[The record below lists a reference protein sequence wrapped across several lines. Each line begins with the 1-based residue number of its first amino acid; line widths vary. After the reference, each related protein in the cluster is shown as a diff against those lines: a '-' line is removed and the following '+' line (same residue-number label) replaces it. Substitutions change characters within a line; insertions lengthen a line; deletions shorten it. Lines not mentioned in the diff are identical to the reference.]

1 MTTAANEPARGRPAV
16 LEVFDAGGDVG
27 RDLAAVDWASTPLG
41 PPDAWPQS
49 LVAVVRLVLTSRFSM
64 WMAWGPELTFFC
76 NDAYR
81 RDTLGR
87 KYPWALG
94 RPASEVWAEIWP
106 EIGPRIDS
114 VMATGEATWDEALM
128 LFLERSGYR
137 EETYHTFSYSP
148 LSAEDGK
155 VVGMLCV
162 VSEDTERVI
171 GAREMATVRDLGA
184 SVTALRSEEEV
195 LDAVSSLLATDGHSV
210 PWSLLYLLDDA
221 SSTALLSASPGVPA
235 GHPAAV
241 PVVDVTAPDAA
252 WPVAEVLEGHTVVV
266 DDLPGR
272 FGPHLP
278 TGAWDEPPLQALAVP
293 LRQQGDVRP
302 AGFLVAALNRYRALT
317 PEYQGFV
324 ELLADQISSAL
335 AGARAYQQE
344 RERAE
349 RLLELDRAKTEFFT
363 NVSHEFRTPLTLLL
377 GPSEDALADRD
388 HPLGA
393 VQRERVELVRRNGER
408 LLKLVNTL
416 LDFSRLED
424 GGQQP
429 QFEAVDLAQYTSE
442 LARTFMVA
450 VEQAGLDLVV
460 DCPPLPS
467 PVYVDR
473 EMWAKVVLNLLSNAL
488 KFTFEGRITV
498 RLWAREAGDGGA
510 DSASGR
516 NGSGEAVLEVEDT
529 GVGIAPEHQDS
540 VFARFSRVAGT
551 VSRSHEGSGIGLALV
566 ADLAAAH
573 GGHAGVRSVPGRG
586 STFTITLP
594 LGRAHLPAGL
604 VVDADGH
611 APVAAGDADTS
622 RRARGFLA
630 EALRWSAAPTAA
642 DEPTTAGDR
651 ATVLVADDNAD
662 MRDYIVGMLRG
673 SYDVLA
679 AADGQEALEL
689 ARLRAPDLVLSDVMM
704 PRLDGFGL
712 LRALRDDPLTARTPI
727 VLLSARA
734 GEEATVEGLEA
745 GADDYLVKPFSGR
758 ELLARVK
765 ANLELERVR
774 RSRHDLEASGRLL
787 DEAQRLAGLG
797 SWELDVVTG
806 ALTASQELSR
816 QLRMSADELARPG
829 TLERLVE
836 QLLHPDDRER
846 VLAELERAVVHG
858 ESIDFVQR
866 YVMPDGSLRLY
877 RALAEAER
885 DANGE
890 VIRLRGSN
898 QDITAQREAEQAVS
912 AAAAAAEAAARE
924 HKIATE
930 LQRGLLPDADVEA
943 EALRLA
949 TYYRA
954 GVEGTQVGGDWYD
967 VVELGARR
975 TALVL
980 GDVMGRGVRAAAVMG
995 QLRSAVRAYARLD
1008 LPPADVLGHL
1018 DGVVR
1023 ELGDDQIV
1031 TCVYAVFDPYDRGLT
1046 YANAG
1051 HLPPLVRSADG
1062 SVLRLPGAGSPPL
1075 GAGTGPIVE
1084 ERLQLE
1090 PGDVLALYTDGLVER
1105 RDIDIDAGVDA
1116 LALALA
1122 ELDGPLRPEAPD
1134 RLMSMLLPDGPDDD
1148 VALLLAQADESPSDA
1163 TLCFSLGGDITEVA
1177 AVRQRAGEMLAG
1189 WGVRGETRDDA
1200 LLLLSELTTNALLHG
1215 RGPIEVRLS
1224 RDRGHLTLEVHDGA
1238 PTLPRPS
1245 RPGADDEH
1253 GRGLL
1258 LVSLLSARWGT
1269 RPTPE
1274 GKAVWCVLALPE
1286 EWVAGR

>member
-1 MTTAANEPARGRPAV
+1 
-16 LEVFDAGGDVG
+16 
-27 RDLAAVDWASTPLG
+27 
-41 PPDAWPQS
+41 
-49 LVAVVRLVLTSRFSM
+49 
-64 WMAWGPELTFFC
+64 
-76 NDAYR
+76 
-81 RDTLGR
+81 
-87 KYPWALG
+87 
-94 RPASEVWAEIWP
+94 
-106 EIGPRIDS
+106 
-114 VMATGEATWDEALM
+114 
-128 LFLERSGYR
+128 
-137 EETYHTFSYSP
+137 
-148 LSAEDGK
+148 
-155 VVGMLCV
+155 
-162 VSEDTERVI
+162 
-171 GAREMATVRDLGA
+171 
-184 SVTALRSEEEV
+184 
-195 LDAVSSLLATDGHSV
+195 
-210 PWSLLYLLDDA
+210 
-221 SSTALLSASPGVPA
+221 
-235 GHPAAV
+235 
-241 PVVDVTAPDAA
+241 
-252 WPVAEVLEGHTVVV
+252 
-266 DDLPGR
+266 
-272 FGPHLP
+272 
-278 TGAWDEPPLQALAVP
+278 
-293 LRQQGDVRP
+293 
-302 AGFLVAALNRYRALT
+302 
-317 PEYQGFV
+317 
-324 ELLADQISSAL
+324 
-335 AGARAYQQE
+335 
-344 RERAE
+344 
-349 RLLELDRAKTEFFT
+349 
-363 NVSHEFRTPLTLLL
+363 
-377 GPSEDALADRD
+377 
-388 HPLGA
+388 
-393 VQRERVELVRRNGER
+393 
-408 LLKLVNTL
+408 
-416 LDFSRLED
+416 
-424 GGQQP
+424 
-429 QFEAVDLAQYTSE
+429 
-442 LARTFMVA
+442 
-450 VEQAGLDLVV
+450 
-460 DCPPLPS
+460 
-467 PVYVDR
+467 
-473 EMWAKVVLNLLSNAL
+473 
-488 KFTFEGRITV
+488 
-498 RLWAREAGDGGA
+498 
-510 DSASGR
+510 
-516 NGSGEAVLEVEDT
+516 
-529 GVGIAPEHQDS
+529 
-540 VFARFSRVAGT
+540 
-551 VSRSHEGSGIGLALV
+551 
-566 ADLAAAH
+566 
-573 GGHAGVRSVPGRG
+573 
-586 STFTITLP
+586 
-594 LGRAHLPAGL
+594 
-604 VVDADGH
+604 
-611 APVAAGDADTS
+611 
-622 RRARGFLA
+622 
-630 EALRWSAAPTAA
+630 
-642 DEPTTAGDR
+642 
-651 ATVLVADDNAD
+651 

-679 AADGQEALEL
+679 AGDGQEALEL
-689 ARLRAPDLVLSDVMM
+689 ARRRAPDLVLSDVMM

-712 LRALRDDPLTARTPI
+712 LRALRDDPLTARTPV

-806 ALTASQELSR
+806 ALTASRELSR
-816 QLRMSADELARPG
+816 QLGMSADQLARPG

-866 YVMPDGSLRLY
+866 YVMPDGSLRVY

-885 DANGE
+885 DEHGE
-890 VIRLRGSN
+890 VVRLRGSN
-898 QDITAQREAEQAVS
+898 QDITAQREAERALS

-1023 ELGDDQIV
+1023 ELGEDHIV
-1031 TCVYAVFDPYDRGLT
+1031 TCVYAVFDPYDRTLT

-1122 ELDGPLRPEAPD
+1122 GLEGPLRPGAPD
-1134 RLMSMLLPDGPDDD
+1134 RLMSVLLPDGPDDD
-1148 VALLLAQADESPSDA
+1148 VALLLAQPDESPSDA
-1163 TLCFSLGGDITEVA
+1163 TLRLPLGGEIAEVA
-1177 AVRQRAGEMLAG
+1177 VVRQRAGEMLAG

-1215 RGPIEVRLS
+1215 RGPLEVRLS
-1224 RDRGHLTLEVHDGA
+1224 RDRRHLTLEVHDGA

-1245 RPGADDEH
+1245 LPGADDEH

-1269 RPTPE
+1269 RPTPG
-1274 GKAVWCVLALPE
+1274 GKAVWCVLELPQ
-1286 EWVAGR
+1286 EWPVGR

>member
-1 MTTAANEPARGRPAV
+1 MTPGHDAPRGRSAV
-16 LEVFDAGGDVG
+16 LEVFDSGGDVG
-27 RDLAAVDWASTPLG
+27 RDLAAVDWAATPLG
-41 PPDAWPQS
+41 PPATWPQS
-49 LVAVVRLVLTSRFSM
+49 LVSVVRVLLTSRFSM

-106 EIGPRIDS
+106 EIGPRIDH
-114 VMATGEATWDEALM
+114 VMGTGEATWDEALM

-148 LSAEDGK
+148 LDDDDGK

-184 SVTALRSEEEV
+184 RVTALRSEEEV
-195 LDAVSSLLATDGHSV
+195 LGAVSAQLAADPRSV
-210 PWSLLYLLDDA
+210 PWGLLYLFEGDGA
-221 SSTALLSASPGVPA
+221 SALLSASPGVPA
-235 GHPAAV
+235 GHPVAQ
-241 PVVDVTAPDAA
+241 PVVGVAAGAGEPDAA
-252 WPVAEVLEGHTVVV
+252 WPVADVLQGRTVLV

-272 FGPHLP
+272 FGPDLP
-278 TGAWDEPPLQALAVP
+278 TGAWPEPPLQALAVP
-293 LRQQGDVRP
+293 LRQQGDARP
-302 AGFLVAALNRYRALT
+302 AGFLVAALNRYRALDAD
-317 PEYQGFV
+317 YQGFV

-335 AGARAYQQE
+335 AGARAYREE

-349 RLLELDRAKTEFFT
+349 RLFELDRAKTEFFT
-363 NVSHEFRTPLTLLL
+363 NISHEFRTPLTLLL
-377 GPSEDALADRD
+377 GPAEDALADSGHALD
-388 HPLGA
+388 A
-393 VQRERVELVRRNGER
+393 VQRERFELVRRNGER

-424 GGQQP
+424 GSQQAR
-429 QFEAVDLAQYTSE
+429 FEPVDLAQYTSE
-442 LARTFMVA
+442 LARTFTVA
-450 VEQAGLDLVV
+450 VERAGLTLTV
-460 DCPPLPS
+460 DCPPLPA
-467 PVYVDR
+467 PVLVDR
-473 EMWAKVVLNLLSNAL
+473 EMWAKIVLNLLSNAL
-488 KFTFEGRITV
+488 KFTFGGGITV
-498 RLWAREAGDGGA
+498 RLRGRGD
-510 DSASGR
+510 
-516 NGSGEAVLEVEDT
+516 EAVLEVEDS
-529 GVGIAPEHQDS
+529 GVGIAPEHQGAL
-540 VFARFSRVAGT
+540 FTRFSRVPGT

-573 GGHAGVRSVPGRG
+573 GAHVAVHSTPGEG
-586 STFTITLP
+586 STFTVAVP
-594 LGRAHLPAGL
+594 LGREHLPAGQ
-604 VVDADGH
+604 VVDAGSTGRDRLEE
-611 APVAAGDADTS
+611 DTS

-630 EALRWSAAPTAA
+630 EALRWSTGPASGSGAEGT
-642 DEPTTAGDR
+642 EPVEGRPA
-651 ATVLVADDNAD
+651 VLVADDNAD
-662 MRDYIVGMLRG
+662 MRSYIVGMLQG
-673 SYDVLA
+673 SYEVIP

-689 ARLRAPDLVLSDVMM
+689 ARDRAPDLVLSDVMM
-704 PRLDGFGL
+704 PRLDGFAL
-712 LRALRDDPLTARTPI
+712 LRALRDDPLTARTPV

-758 ELLARVK
+758 ELMARVK

-774 RSRHDLEASGRLL
+774 RSRRDVEASRRLL
-787 DEAQRLAGLG
+787 DQAQRLAGLG
-797 SWELDVVTG
+797 SWELDVATG
-806 ALTASQELSR
+806 AITASG
-816 QLRMSADELARPG
+816 ELARQLQMTPEELAEPG
-829 TLERLVE
+829 SLDRVLA
-836 QLLHPDDRER
+836 QRLHPDDRER
-846 VLAELERAVVHG
+846 VRGLLEGAARTGEPIDDEQRHVLPGGAVRV
-858 ESIDFVQR
+858 F
-866 YVMPDGSLRLY
+866 

-885 DANGE
+885 DADGR
-890 VIRLRGSN
+890 VVLLRGSN
-898 QDITAQREAEQAVS
+898 QDITVQREAERAVS
-912 AAAAAAEAAARE
+912 RAAAAAEAAARE

-1008 LPPADVLGHL
+1008 LPPADVLEHL

-1023 ELGDDQIV
+1023 ELGEDQIV
-1031 TCVYAVFDPYDRGLT
+1031 TCVYAVYDPYDRVLT

-1051 HLPPLVRSADG
+1051 HLPPLVRSAG
-1062 SVLRLPGAGSPPL
+1062 GTVLRLPGASSPPL
-1075 GAGTGPIVE
+1075 GTALGPIVE
-1084 ERLQLE
+1084 ERIRLE

-1122 ELDGPLRPEAPD
+1122 GLAGPLRPQAPD
-1134 RLMSMLLPDGPDDD
+1134 QLMSVLLPDGPDDD
-1148 VALLLAQADESPSDA
+1148 VALLLAQPAESASEA
-1163 TLCFSLGGDITEVA
+1163 TLCLPVEDDIT
-1177 AVRQRAGEMLAG
+1177 AVGTVRHRAGEVLAG
-1189 WGVRGETRDDA
+1189 WGVPPDLRDEA

-1215 RGPIEVRLS
+1215 RPPVEVRLS
-1224 RDRGHLTLEVHDGA
+1224 RDRRHLTLEVHDGA
-1238 PTLPRPS
+1238 PTLPRRS
-1245 RPGADDEH
+1245 RPDADDEH

-1258 LVSLLSARWGT
+1258 LVSLIAQRWGT
-1269 RPTPE
+1269 RPTPH
-1274 GKAVWCVLALPE
+1274 GKAVWCVLEVPPE
-1286 EWVAGR
+1286 VPPRR